1 MWTVRGTLLVLIAG
15 LLATA
20 CATPVPEGD
29 LRPSAANQPL
39 GGPPL
44 SEPTFGTGSRAWG
57 FDIFSG
63 TKGPKD

>member
-1 MWTVRGTLLVLIAG
+1 MPTMRHLLLVGLAG

-20 CATPVPEGD
+20 CAMTVPEGD

-39 GGPPL
+39 GGPPINDPSL
-44 SEPTFGTGSRAWG
+44 TTGSRPWG

-63 TKGPKD
+63 FPTRD